1 MQPPD
6 PSVPGG
12 PEPVPPSAPFVPPPV
27 PGIPPPDP
35 AASTPPPPPPPAP
48 ETAAPA
54 AGTPTFN
61 FSFLPTPPFTPAPT
75 SDERLWALILHL
87 GGALGG
93 FSAYVGVPGG
103 SLLIPLII
111 WLVKKDASAFINDQ
125 GKEVLNFHLCILAVS
140 IVCFLTCIGAI
151 LIYPIGIVALVLGII
166 GGIKA
171 QEGATYR
178 YPLNF
183 RLIK

>member
-1 MQPPD
+1 M
-6 PSVPGG
+6 PS
-12 PEPVPPSAPFVPPPV
+12 
-27 PGIPPPDP
+27 
-35 AASTPPPPPPPAP
+35 
-48 ETAAPA
+48 
-54 AGTPTFN
+54 
-61 FSFLPTPPFTPAPT
+61 PT
-75 SDERLWALILHL
+75 SDEKLWGLILHL

-93 FSAYVGVPGG
+93 FSSYVGVPGG

-111 WLVKKDASAFINDQ
+111 WLVKKDTSAFLNDQ
-125 GKEVLNFHLCILAVS
+125 GKEVLNFHLCILAVC

-151 LIYPIGIVALVLGII
+151 LIYPIGIIALVLGII

-171 QEGATYR
+171 QEGTTYR